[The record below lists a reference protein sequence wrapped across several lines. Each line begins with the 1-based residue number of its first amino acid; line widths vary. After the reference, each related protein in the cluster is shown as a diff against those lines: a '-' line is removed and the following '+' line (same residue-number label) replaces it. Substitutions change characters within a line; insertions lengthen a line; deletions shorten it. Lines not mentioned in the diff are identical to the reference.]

1 MTVKGGTSPACAACK
16 YQRRKCLSDCPL
28 APYFPANQSKIFQ
41 NVHRL
46 FGVSNITKILGNLE
60 TKDQKEDAMKSIIY
74 ESDMRERFP
83 VHGCS
88 YIICQ
93 LRLQLQHAIDELR
106 YVYAQLEIY
115 RQQFNKQLGSPPR
128 YSSPPQLEFGMYS
141 NIDVSQAFQPPSLG
155 NEMTNFAM
163 NNQFFANE
171 NIGFYAESSDA
182 MARPMLG
189 FDPYCDMNCNQ
200 SITLQA
206 QMDAYE
212 IQVQQEQEQEI
223 SQDFE
228 DMHFNTAADDR
239 QSYIETKG
247 ACESSSESSLKD
259 TTQSSGEQVSQSEL
273 RNAAAC
279 FSLTTVN

>member
-16 YQRRKCLSDCPL
+16 YQRRKCSSDCPL
-28 APYFPANQSKIFQ
+28 APYFPANQPKMFQ

-46 FGVSNITKILGNLE
+46 FGVSNITKILSNLE
-60 TKDQKEDAMKSIIY
+60 TNDQKEDAMKSIIY

-88 YIICQ
+88 VIICQ
-93 LRLQLQHAIDELR
+93 LRLQLQHALEELR
-106 YVYAQLEIY
+106 YVYAQLETY
-115 RQQFNKQLGSPPR
+115 RQQFNRQSTPH
-128 YSSPPQLEFGMYS
+128 YSSSPQPEFGMYS
-141 NIDVSQAFQPPSLG
+141 NNDVSQAFQPSSLR
-155 NEMTNFAM
+155 NEMTNFGM

-171 NIGFYAESSDA
+171 NIGFYAESSDV
-182 MARPMLG
+182 MDRPMLG
-189 FDPYCDMNCNQ
+189 FDPYCDMSNSQ

-212 IQVQQEQEQEI
+212 IPQDQEI

-228 DMHFNTAADDR
+228 QMHSNTLPDDR

-259 TTQSSGEQVSQSEL
+259 TTQSSSEQVSPSEL

-279 FSLTTVN
+279 FSLCHLE